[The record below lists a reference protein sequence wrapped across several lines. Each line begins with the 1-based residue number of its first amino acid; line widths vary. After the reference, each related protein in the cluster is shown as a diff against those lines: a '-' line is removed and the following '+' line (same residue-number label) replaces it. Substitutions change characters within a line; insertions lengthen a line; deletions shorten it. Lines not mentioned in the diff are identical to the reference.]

1 MRLILATRNA
11 HKLEELRAL
20 FSAPELEMEDAH
32 AVPGAPDVEEVGV
45 TFTENAVLKAEALA
59 HAANGWAMADDSG
72 LEVDA
77 LNGEPGVRSARY
89 AGAHGDHPANIARVL
104 EGLKAHPL
112 PAARTARF
120 VCALALARPD
130 FPTLTLTATCEGVIA
145 PAPRGTGGFGY
156 DPIFIPEGHA
166 RTFGEMSNEEKNL
179 LSHRGRA
186 LRLARERWLPWLVA
200 WARRDAAAE
209 GGNSRGRNNT

>member
-1 MRLILATRNA
+1 MRLILATRNT
-11 HKLEELRAL
+11 HKLQELREL
-20 FSAPELEMEDAH
+20 FASPDLVLEDAG
-32 AVPGAPDVEEVGV
+32 AVPGAPEVDETGV

-59 HAANGWAMADDSG
+59 RAANGWALADDSG

-104 EGLKAHPL
+104 EGLKEHPL

-120 VCALALARPD
+120 VCALALARPA
-130 FPTLTLTATCEGVIA
+130 FPTQTLTATCEGVIA
-145 PAPRGTGGFGY
+145 PAPRGGGGFGY
-156 DPIFIPEGHA
+156 DPIFIPEGHS
-166 RTFGEMSNEEKNL
+166 RTFGEMTPGEKNL

-186 LRLARERWLPWLVA
+186 LHMARERWMPWLA
-200 WARRDAAAE
+200 EFARMAVRP
-209 GGNSRGRNNT
+209 G